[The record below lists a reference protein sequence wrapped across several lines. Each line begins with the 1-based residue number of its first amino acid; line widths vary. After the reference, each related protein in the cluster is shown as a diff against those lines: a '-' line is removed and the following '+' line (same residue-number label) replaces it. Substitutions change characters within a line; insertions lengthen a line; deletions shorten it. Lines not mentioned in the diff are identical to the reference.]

1 MSIQEH
7 KITVDSL
14 EWFYRE
20 AEPMGRT
27 DLIPVL

>member
-20 AEPMGRT
+20 AEPIGRS
-27 DLIPVL
+27 DLI